1 MPLLL
6 ALLVLAAPDTL
17 DPSPYGP
24 GPYDRLDRA
33 LDSLRVRYGVPGLAA
48 AVVADGE
55 VAFARGY
62 GWADVGGRRPVTA
75 ATPFRIASLTKP
87 LAAAALLRLVEQG
100 RLDLDRPFADYV
112 AGYDRGCGLFTS
124 PEVLAEEPALGPL
137 VADWRCADERDRLT
151 VRHYLTHTAQGEPGA
166 AFRYNGFL
174 YGQLSRV
181 AEGAS
186 GRPFSDLL
194 RDDLFAPLGMGRTLP
209 SQADSTR
216 SAVLAALALPY
227 RTDAGRPERAE
238 WPNLNAN
245 AGAGVVSTVLDL
257 ARFDAAL
264 DGGAVLGPAAR
275 GAASTPA
282 RSSATGERLPYGLG
296 WFVQDHGGERLVWHY
311 GWQPGAYS
319 GLWLRVPERGLTLI
333 LLANGEGLSAP
344 FGLGEGDVARSP
356 FARAF
361 LEALVP

>member
-1 MPLLL
+1 MTLLL
-6 ALLVLAAPDTL
+6 ALLVLAQPDTL
-17 DPSPYGP
+17 DPSPY
-24 GPYDRLDRA
+24 DRFDRA
-33 LDSLRVRYGVPGLAA
+33 LDSLRVRYEVPGLAA

-62 GWADVGGRRPVTA
+62 GWADIEGRRPVTA
-75 ATPFRIASLTKP
+75 ATPFRVASLTKP
-87 LAAAALLRLVEQG
+87 LAAVVVLRLVEQG

-112 AGYDRGCGLFTS
+112 AGYDRGCQLFTS
-124 PEVLAEEPALGPL
+124 PEVLAQEPVLGPL
-137 VADWRCADERDRLT
+137 VADWRCAAERDRLT
-151 VRHYLTHTAQGEPGA
+151 VRRYLTHTAQGEPGA

-174 YGQLSRV
+174 YGQLFRV
-181 AEGAS
+181 AEGAA
-186 GRPFSDLL
+186 GRAYPDLL
-194 RDDLFAPLGMGRTLP
+194 RDSLFVPLGMDRTLP

-216 SAVLAALALPY
+216 PAVLAALALPY
-227 RTDAGRPERAE
+227 RTDAGQPERAD
-238 WPNLNAN
+238 WPRPLDAN

-264 DGGAVLGPAAR
+264 DSGAVLGPAAR
-275 GAASTPA
+275 EAAFTPA

-361 LEALVP
+361 LDALAP

>member
-6 ALLVLAAPDTL
+6 ALLVLALPDTL
-17 DPSPYGP
+17 DPSS
-24 GPYDRLDRA
+24 YDRLGRA
-33 LDSLRVRYGVPGLAA
+33 LDSLRVRYEVPGLAA
-48 AVVADGE
+48 VIVADGE

-62 GWADVGGRRPVTA
+62 GWADVEGRHPVTA
-75 ATPFRIASLTKP
+75 VTPFRIASLTKP
-87 LAAAALLRLVEQG
+87 LAAAALLRLTEQG

-112 AGYDRGCGLFTS
+112 AGYDRGCQLFTS

-137 VADWRCADERDRLT
+137 VADWRCAAERDHLT
-151 VRHYLTHTAQGEPGA
+151 VRRYLTHTAQGEPGA

-174 YGQLSRV
+174 YGQLFRV

-186 GRPFSDLL
+186 GRPFADLL
-194 RDDLFAPLGMGRTLP
+194 RDDLFVPLGMSRTLP

-216 SAVLAALALPY
+216 PAVLATLALPY
-227 RTDAGRPERAE
+227 RSDGGRPERAD
-238 WPNLNAN
+238 WPRPFDAN

-264 DGGAVLGPAAR
+264 DGGAVLGPTAREAAF
-275 GAASTPA
+275 TPA

-296 WFVQDHGGERLVWHY
+296 WFVQDHGGKRLVWHY

-333 LLANGEGLSAP
+333 LLANSEGLSAA
-344 FGLGEGDVARSP
+344 FDLGAGDVTRSP
-356 FARAF
+356 FAQAF
-361 LEALVP
+361 LQTLDL

>member
-1 MPLLL
+1 MPFLF
-6 ALLVLAAPDTL
+6 ALLVFTLPDTL
-17 DPSPYGP
+17 DPT
-24 GPYDRLDRA
+24 PYDRLDHA
-33 LDSLRVRYGVPGLAA
+33 LDSLRVRYEIPGLAA
-48 AVVADGE
+48 VVVADDE

-62 GWADVGGRRPVTA
+62 GWADVEGRRPVTA

-87 LAAAALLRLVEQG
+87 LAAALLLRLAEQDQ
-100 RLDLDRPFADYV
+100 LDLDRPFAEYV
-112 AGYDRGCGLFTS
+112 AGYDQGCQLFTS
-124 PEVLAEEPALGPL
+124 PEVLAEEPALQGL
-137 VADWRCADERDRLT
+137 TEDWRCEAERDRLT

-174 YGQLSRV
+174 YGQLFRV

-186 GRPFSDLL
+186 GRPFADLL
-194 RDDLFAPLGMGRTLP
+194 RDSLFAPLGMSRTLP
-209 SQADSTR
+209 SQADSTQPG
-216 SAVLAALALPY
+216 VLAALARPY
-227 RTDAGRPERAE
+227 GTSDGRAE
-238 WPNLNAN
+238 PADWPRPLDAN

-264 DGGAVLGPAAR
+264 DGGDVLGPAAQEV
-275 GAASTPA
+275 AFTPA
-282 RSSATGERLPYGLG
+282 QSSATGERLPYGIG
-296 WFVQDHGGERLVWHY
+296 WFVQDHEGEPLVWHY

-344 FGLGEGDVARSP
+344 FELSEGDVTRSP

-361 LEALVP
+361 LQILAR